1 VRRERPQLKRSVG
14 QTEYQRGEADC
25 EVVEGQMTEEIE
37 RLNDVWFKAWFE
49 KDAAT
54 VDALMTPDY
63 EYVGP
68 NGQVMD
74 RATILRIIRSP
85 TYALTSG
92 SRTEVRCIEISLD
105 VFAIS
110 YRWKG
115 TGTYEGRS
123 FTDDY
128 RGTMVCVR
136 RKKKWLV
143 AHEQSSPIA
152 Q

>member
-1 VRRERPQLKRSVG
+1 VAPQLSLDVEP
-14 QTEYQRGEADC
+14 TEYQRGEADC
-25 EVVEGQMTEEIE
+25 EVVESQVTEEIE
-37 RLNDVWFKAWFE
+37 RLNDIWFKAWFE

-74 RATILRIIRSP
+74 RATILRIIHSP

-92 SRTEVRCIEISLD
+92 SRTEVRIVEISPD
-105 VFAIS
+105 VYAVS
-110 YRWKG
+110 YRWQG

-128 RGTMVCVR
+128 RGTMLCVR
-136 RKKKWLV
+136 RMGKWQV
-143 AHEQSSPIA
+143 AHEQSSPIT

>member
-1 VRRERPQLKRSVG
+1 
-14 QTEYQRGEADC
+14 
-25 EVVEGQMTEEIE
+25 ME
-37 RLNDVWFKAWFE
+37 RLNDAWITAWFE

-85 TYALTSG
+85 TYTLTSG
-92 SRTEVRCIEISLD
+92 SRTEVRHIEIVPD
-105 VFAIS
+105 VFAVS
-110 YRWKG
+110 YRWQG

-123 FTDDY
+123 FSDNH
-128 RGTMVCVR
+128 RGTMFCVC
-136 RKKKWLV
+136 RKGKWLV
-143 AHEQSSPIA
+143 AHEQCSPIA
-152 Q
+152 P